1 MLKTIKNRRDAMRS
15 VLQFTEDHA
24 AILTAPATAVVTQLT
39 DTVEHIED
47 LGGSQVFGNG
57 TFRASIEERREIS
70 SELRKVLHEIAE
82 TAKAIDAGIDQNL
95 TAQFRMPRHNNYQ
108 VLTDTGRAFVEAVTP
123 IKAAFIA
130 EGYEADFVE
139 KCSELVTRFETATQ
153 RKFGGL
159 QEQVG
164 GTIGLDETVKR
175 GMALIRRLDAIL
187 SRKLRKQDPALYR
200 QWKEARRVKGE
211 SHRAAGETQ
220 PAPAPAPSN

>member
-1 MLKTIKNRRDAMRS
+1 MLSA
-15 VLQFTEDHA
+15 LQFTEDHPD
-24 AILTAPATAVVTQLT
+24 ILTAPATAVVTQLT
-39 DTVEHIED
+39 ETAELIES

-57 TFRASIEERREIS
+57 TFRASIEERREIAR
-70 SELRKVLHEIAE
+70 ELRKVLHEMAD
-82 TAKAIDAGIDQNL
+82 TAKALDAGIEQNL
-95 TAQFRMPRHNNYQ
+95 TQQFRMPRQRSYQ

-123 IKAAFIA
+123 FKAAFIA

-211 SHRAAGETQ
+211 GNRAAGETQPQQ